1 MPNGRRDAAIQSM
14 IQPIPP
20 PGNLAALRRV
30 VGRLPH
36 AVMLES
42 VAHSK
47 TFGRYSIYA
56 WSPARVMVGQP
67 GGESDPFDQLRT
79 VSGPWANLESG
90 SELPFIGGWIG
101 YLAYEA
107 GRYAEP
113 TAARANGESCPLPE
127 WKWGL
132 YDAALIH
139 DRLRDQWFAAAVEL
153 PPELAVEHRSCAK
166 ERIGEILS
174 VAASANSE
182 APPARTPVR
191 VGGSWA
197 YSRESYLRKVQKALD
212 YIRDGDIFQVNIA
225 RMFEAELA
233 ADPIDVY
240 QSLCDVNPAI
250 YAAYIQVPETP
261 NGAYPSAV
269 ISSSPELFLSLLGR
283 RVTTR
288 PIKGTRPR
296 GRTEMED
303 DAAAAEL
310 AASQKDRAELNMII
324 DLERNDLGRVCDFGS
339 VRVLEEGCIEMHP
352 TVFHRTASIT
362 GMLRSDVDAIDLLRA
377 AFPGGSVTGA
387 PKVRAM
393 QIISEME
400 PSPRG
405 AYCGAIGYIGLDGGM
420 QLNLAIRT
428 MTVAGGRARFH
439 VGSGIVSD
447 SDPEDEFRELAAKA
461 AGMLGALGID
471 SEPAIDGEPIA
482 VVHV

>member
-14 IQPIPP
+14 IQPIPQ

-56 WSPARVMVGQP
+56 WSPARVIVGQL
-67 GGESDPFDQLRT
+67 GGQGNPFDQLRT
-79 VSGPWANLESG
+79 VTGLWSKTESD
-90 SELPFIGGWIG
+90 SELPFTGGWIG

-113 TAARANGESCPLPE
+113 TAVRDNSDTGPLPE
-127 WKWGL
+127 WKWCL
-132 YDAALIH
+132 FDAALIH

-233 ADPIDVY
+233 A
-240 QSLCDVNPAI
+240 
-250 YAAYIQVPETP
+250 TP
-261 NGAYPSAV
+261 ST
-269 ISSSPELFLSLLGR
+269 F
-283 RVTTR
+283 TR
-288 PIKGTRPR
+288 
-296 GRTEMED
+296 
-303 DAAAAEL
+303 
-310 AASQKDRAELNMII
+310 
-324 DLERNDLGRVCDFGS
+324 
-339 VRVLEEGCIEMHP
+339 
-352 TVFHRTASIT
+352 
-362 GMLRSDVDAIDLLRA
+362 
-377 AFPGGSVTGA
+377 AFAT
-387 PKVRAM
+387 
-393 QIISEME
+393 
-400 PSPRG
+400 
-405 AYCGAIGYIGLDGGM
+405 
-420 QLNLAIRT
+420 
-428 MTVAGGRARFH
+428 
-439 VGSGIVSD
+439 
-447 SDPEDEFRELAAKA
+447 
-461 AGMLGALGID
+461 
-471 SEPAIDGEPIA
+471 
-482 VVHV
+482 